1 MTYRRKLL
9 CSTVLVGGLFGI
21 TTEASATPSYTPTE
35 TASVTF
41 GGEANDYSMSGSTV
55 LTVNGFN
62 SSLGNLVGV
71 YLTLSLSGTLNNVA
85 SITSTPYIAQSVG
98 SPTALTASATTYV
111 SAPLGL
117 NLNTSFSTP
126 GFVGTVTTG
135 SLNIVGTN
143 TVTDQTVNNSL
154 TSDLA
159 AYIGGTNAISIDVLE
174 DGTQGGSVPGNV
186 LTGNTGTADIV
197 LTVDYAY
204 TNAVTTPE
212 PASMSLMG
220 LGMVGLGVLRRR
232 RKSN

>member
-21 TTEASATPSYTPTE
+21 TAGASATPTYTPAE
-35 TASVTF
+35 TASVVF
-41 GGEANDYSMSGSTV
+41 GGETNNFSMSGSAF
-55 LTVNGFN
+55 LTVNGFD

-71 YLTLSLSGTLNNVA
+71 YMTLSLSGTLNNVA
-85 SITSTPYIAQSVG
+85 SVTSAPFTSEPVG
-98 SPTALTASATTYV
+98 SPIPLTASATTNV
-111 SAPLGL
+111 IAPLGL
-117 NLNTSFSTP
+117 NLTTSFVTP
-126 GFVGTVTTG
+126 SFVGMVTTG

-143 TVTDQTVNNSL
+143 SVTNQTVSNSL
-154 TSDLA
+154 TTNLA
-159 AYIGGTNAISIDVLE
+159 SYIGGANSVSIDVIE
-174 DGTQGGSVPGNV
+174 SGTQGGSVPGNV
-186 LTGNTGTADIV
+186 LSGNQGTADIV

-204 TNAVTTPE
+204 TNPVNTPE